1 MRAVPAHAGGIRGYL
16 LTGGRVVTPAG
27 VLSPGWIRVAGTA
40 IDAVGP
46 GEPGEQRSSG
56 LPVTRLSGHWVL
68 PGFIDMHVH
77 GGGGTSFTQGTAEDA
92 RHTADFHRRHGSTTI
107 VASLVTAPLTD
118 LDARAAMLAGL
129 AREGVIAGLHLEGPF
144 LSAARC
150 GAQDPRHMIA
160 PDVAAFERLH
170 AAAAGQLRVITVAPE
185 LPGATALIKAAAQ
198 AGVIAAVGHTDATAD
213 ITSAAVDAGASHAT
227 HLFNGMRPLHH
238 REPGPVGALL
248 DRDEVSCEVIAD
260 GVHVHNTA
268 IRLVARACGPGRLVL
283 VTDAMAAAGMPEGR
297 YRLGSMQVDVARGV
311 ARLAAEAEPAAAG
324 AGAGPAGAIAGS
336 TATMA
341 GVVRHAVAA
350 GLPVTDVAAAAST
363 APARVLGIGDR
374 TGALR
379 PGLDADLVVCDEE
392 FGLRAVMRHGEWLG
406 ESR

>member
-341 GVVRHAVAA
+341 GVVRRAVAA

-363 APARVLGIGDR
+363 TPARLLGLVER

-379 PGLDADLVVCDEE
+379 AGLHADLVVCDEE
-392 FGLRAVMRHGEWLG
+392 FGLRAVMRHGEWLSQ
-406 ESR
+406 SR